1 MVLLALIIQVLIAI
15 FILFLCLAFFFG
27 APFVP
32 SRNKVA
38 KKMLEFANISESDYV
53 IDLGSGDGRLLFLA
67 AKKKPKKIVGIEI
80 NPWLVIYTW
89 LRSTFLSRMGR
100 PQVVWGNFWKQDLS
114 QATVVFVYLLPWK
127 MDNLAKKLKREL
139 KPGTRV
145 ISNSFVLP
153 GWKQKQYDADSQVF
167 EFIR

>member
-1 MVLLALIIQVLIAI
+1 MVLLALAIQIAI
-15 FILFLCLAFFFG
+15 AVFILFLCAAFFYG

-32 SRNKVA
+32 TRDA
-38 KKMLEFANISESDYV
+38 TAEKMLEFAKIKPSDYV

-67 AKKKPKKIVGIEI
+67 SKAKPHYLLGIEI
-80 NPWLVIYTW
+80 NPWLVIACW
-89 LRSTFLSRMGR
+89 FRSKFYPIVSR
-100 PQVVWGNFWKQDLS
+100 PKFIWGNFWHHNLS

-127 MDNLAKKLKREL
+127 MDALAKKLHHEL
-139 KPGTRV
+139 RPGTRV

-153 GWKQKQYDADSQVF
+153 DWKQVNYDQERQVY